1 MCWLA
6 LSNSPLRFRRPREFL
21 TGVLAK
27 AEAARRVALIKNGVY
42 WIGTEKNLSMSRY
55 YNLQH
60 LHRWRDP
67 FPTNTTIAAVLL
79 ANWPWGDFRTV
90 RDFLRIL
97 DGRWSEAEIEA
108 AVWKT
113 VGDAAAEGRLLV
125 DLTNFELTLSTP
137 LALLEPGA
145 PPILPDP
152 LPSSLEQA
160 EQRDDERASPIGN
173 SLS

>member
-1 MCWLA
+1 M
-6 LSNSPLRFRRPREFL
+6 
-21 TGVLAK
+21 
-27 AEAARRVALIKNGVY
+27 
-42 WIGTEKNLSMSRY
+42 
-55 YNLQH
+55 
-60 LHRWRDP
+60 
-67 FPTNTTIAAVLL
+67 LL